1 MGQNLK
7 LLSLSGFLNILSQ
20 VESVKKLLT
29 SFYFYFFDNIH
40 CHIVGT
46 MFFEGQ
52 FPISPRVVLN
62 FFEKLC
68 EITHFKKNPIV
79 TTSVDN
85 DKAKLIVPTSEDN
98 EKSHCHH

>member
-1 MGQNLK
+1 MHWRMRERAMVIYGFF
-7 LLSLSGFLNILSQ
+7 LLIRYKRCNM
-20 VESVKKLLT
+20 
-29 SFYFYFFDNIH
+29 H

>member
-1 MGQNLK
+1 MVTTD
-7 LLSLSGFLNILSQ
+7 I
-20 VESVKKLLT
+20 T
-29 SFYFYFFDNIH
+29 H